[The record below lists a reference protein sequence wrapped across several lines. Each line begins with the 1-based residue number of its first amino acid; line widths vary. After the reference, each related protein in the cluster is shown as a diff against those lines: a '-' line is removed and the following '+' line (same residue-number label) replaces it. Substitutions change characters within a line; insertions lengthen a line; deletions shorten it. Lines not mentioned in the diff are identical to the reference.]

1 MWGVS
6 PLTPHDSD
14 ERSKGMRLNGKKS
27 ILLLS
32 GVGITSSIIAA
43 SLGGW
48 GQTAPKG
55 NAKWNLRAP
64 NGIQFGLIKGYER
77 WQVVAMHYRPDMK
90 EMRYILGNPITVKA
104 YQQGIPQNGKQFPN
118 GAILVKIGYSL
129 KPIDSF
135 PNAIEPNV
143 LQRVEF
149 MVRDPKTFKNTGGWG
164 FARFVYHP
172 KTKTYTPYGKNA
184 GFAQECFNCHSIVK
198 SHDFVFTSYIPK
210 G

>member
-1 MWGVS
+1 
-6 PLTPHDSD
+6 
-14 ERSKGMRLNGKKS
+14 MRLNGKKS

-32 GVGITSSIIAA
+32 GVGIASSILAA

-48 GQTAPKG
+48 GQTAPKE
-55 NAKWNLRAP
+55 NAKWSLRAP
-64 NGIQFGLIKGYER
+64 NGIQFGLIKGYEH

-90 EMRYILGNPITVKA
+90 EMRYILANPIAVQA
-104 YQQGIPQNGKQFPN
+104 YHQGIPQNGKAFPN

-172 KTKTYTPYGKNA
+172 ITKTYTPYGKNA
-184 GFAQECFNCHSIVK
+184 GFAQECFNCHAIVK
-198 SHDFVFTSYIPK
+198 KQDFVFTNYISK